1 MPRPSTPDEDE
12 LKIFASVPD
21 QYVAR
26 LIGKNGE
33 NVKAIMSK
41 AKCKISFQKAPID
54 ELRSSEGEKVRMC
67 FVSGNSYSISR
78 GVKLLLEQISKL
90 ESI

>member
-1 MPRPSTPDEDE
+1 MPRPYTPDDDE
-12 LKIFASVPD
+12 LKIFVSVPD

-41 AKCKISFQKAPID
+41 AKCKISFQKAPIA
-54 ELRSSEGEKVRMC
+54 ELRSSEGEKIRMC